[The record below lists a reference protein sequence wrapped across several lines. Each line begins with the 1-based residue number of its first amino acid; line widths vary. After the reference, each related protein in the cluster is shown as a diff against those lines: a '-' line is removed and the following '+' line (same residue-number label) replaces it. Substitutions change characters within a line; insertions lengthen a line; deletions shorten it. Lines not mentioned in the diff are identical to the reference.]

1 MHPWIQPIARVLG
14 FNPVAWLR
22 NSLRMQSDV
31 AAFLRRHPV
40 AGIQTPRVLAVITPW
55 QGSSVPWYTLAIAV
69 LLAARGCQV
78 SFVLD
83 DFRFGDKP
91 WRFAFVLRCLRVV
104 MRQLQGRFE
113 VLVLSSQ
120 AQLSDSANPP
130 SPLVH
135 DLARMNTT
143 WHLRGEIIEAG
154 RQQYDQQ
161 CLRQIGRADQ
171 PIARLLSGRTYE
183 VLLVP
188 GGVFGTSGLWVA
200 HARANGMRVCSF
212 DAAGYGVAMF
222 ASNGVASQLQDI
234 PEAFRKLKTQ
244 GTPAEHE
251 FAHDS
256 ALAEMAK
263 RRQGVDAFSSQIVG
277 AKGGD
282 ARHDGAVLIALN
294 SSWDAAALGLHTVF
308 SDNAEWIIKTVR
320 YVLEQT
326 STNVIV
332 RQHPVERLQ
341 LGWTSDDYRAL
352 LQRHFGDEPR
362 LHFIAAADS
371 INSYALLARVG
382 MVVTYTST
390 IGIEAAAHGKPVVS
404 PSRAYYA
411 GLGFVWKA
419 GDLASYQALLLA
431 GAAGQLRVSPQM
443 RADAHLCYYLTQCC
457 NWFPSPFNPSDFADW
472 SSIGLDELHADAK
485 INVAMT
491 ALASGTPLANLNHQQ
506 KFAESHAAGPLQPTQ
521 TDTALTTP

>member
-14 FNPVAWLR
+14 FNPIAWLR
-22 NSLRMQSDV
+22 NTLRMQFDV

-40 AGIQTPRVLAVITPW
+40 ADVQGPRILAVITPW
-55 QGSSVPWYTLAIAV
+55 QGSSVPWYTLAIAL
-69 LLAARGCQV
+69 LLAARGCRV
-78 SFVLD
+78 GFVLD

-91 WRFAFVLRCLRVV
+91 WRYAFVLRCLRIA

-113 VLVLSSQ
+113 VIVLSSQ
-120 AQLSDSANPP
+120 AQSSDNNNAPAP
-130 SPLVH
+130 FVQ

-154 RQQYDQQ
+154 RQQYVGQ
-161 CLRQIGRADQ
+161 CLGQIGRADQ
-171 PIARLLSGRTYE
+171 PIARLLSSGDYE

-200 HARANGMRVCSF
+200 HARAKGMRVCSF

-234 PEAFRKLKTQ
+234 PEAFRRLKAQ
-244 GTPAEHE
+244 GSPAEHDY
-251 FAHDS
+251 AHDS

-263 RRQGVDAFSSQIVG
+263 RRQGVDAFSSQIAG
-277 AKGGD
+277 AGGGD
-282 ARHDGAVLIALN
+282 ASHDGAVLIALN

-308 SDNAEWIIKTVR
+308 SDNAEWIIETVR
-320 YVLEQT
+320 FVLAQT
-326 STNVIV
+326 RTNVIV
-332 RQHPVERLQ
+332 RQHPVERLP

-352 LQRHFGDEPR
+352 LQQHFGDEPR
-362 LHFIAAADS
+362 LHFIAAAES

-419 GDLASYQALLLA
+419 DDLTSYQALLLA
-431 GAAGQLRVSPQM
+431 GAAGHLHVSPQM

-457 NWFPSPFNPSDFADW
+457 NWFFSPFNPSDFADW
-472 SSIGLDELHADAK
+472 SAMGLDGLHADAK
-485 INVAMT
+485 INVAMR
-491 ALASGTPLANLNHQQ
+491 ALADGTPLASLNHQQ
-506 KFAESHAAGPLQPTQ
+506 KFAESHATSSPQPTPS
-521 TDTALTTP
+521 DRALATP